1 MKKTDIQMPE
11 AVDHTSVSLKTSF
24 DRDCQ
29 EKFMSQGYLRLG
41 KVLSAESLQMLQKR
55 IKDIMLGHVK
65 YRNMRLQFYQDDSG
79 SVHRTLGHQVATLGY
94 RRIDDLEQD
103 PLFLAYIQRPL
114 FQQIASYY
122 IGEQVSIFRSML
134 MNKPPQLS
142 QALPWHQDIGAGWGI
157 DTNPIVTVWTA
168 LDEATVDTGCMQI
181 VPGSQQH
188 GIINQK
194 HFLSEKEEATYAP
207 KESVVELEAEA
218 GEAILLHNFL
228 LHRSG
233 TNSTPVS
240 RRAFSVTYMGAQTR
254 TIDTGQ
260 TFPVVFGENALDPKT
275 VNGKANELVEKF
287 YG

>member
-1 MKKTDIQMPE
+1 MKKTDIKTPE
-11 AVDHTSVSLKTSF
+11 AVDRTSVSLKTSF
-24 DRDCQ
+24 NRSCQ
-29 EKFMSQGYLRLG
+29 EQFMNQGYLRLG
-41 KVLSAESLQMLQKR
+41 KVLSAESLQRLQKR

-65 YRNMRLQFYQDDSG
+65 YRNMRLQLYQDDSG
-79 SVHRTLGHQVATLGY
+79 NVRRTLGHQVATLGY

-103 PLFLAYIQRPL
+103 PLFLTYIQHPL
-114 FQQIASYY
+114 FQQITNYY

-157 DTNPIVTVWTA
+157 DTNPIVTIWTA

-181 VPGSQQH
+181 VPNSQQH
-188 GIINQK
+188 GIINQR
-194 HFLSEKEEATYAP
+194 HFLSEKEEAIYAP
-207 KESVVELEAEA
+207 RGSVIELEAEA

-233 TNSTPVS
+233 TNSTSVS
-240 RRAFSVTYMGAQTR
+240 RRAFSVTYMEAQTR
-254 TIDTGQ
+254 TLDTGQ
-260 TFPVVFGENALDPKT
+260 TFPIVFGKNALNPKT
-275 VNGKANELVEKF
+275 VNEKANELVEKF